1 MAHTAEYGLEYYF
14 MCLKQYL
21 TTANIRD
28 YAGRKVWWYPIYD
41 KDDNLVYCAGF
52 EILRDWLMGCHG
64 IEIAS
69 QIKDLSLKDFIQW
82 VLDRA
87 DERYFMSLRTNFT
100 SSNTGNYSGKE
111 DTFLKVCQEKD
122 PEIYEMIMKGANN
135 NG

>member
-41 KDDNLVYCAGF
+41 KDNNLVYCAGF
-52 EILRDWLMGCHG
+52 EILRDWLMNEMRDLAP
-64 IEIAS
+64 EI
-69 QIKDLSLKDFIQW
+69 QHLPIQDFVRW
-82 VLDRA
+82 GLDRR
-87 DERYFMSLRTNFT
+87 DKNYFMSLRTSYT
-100 SSNTGNYSGKE
+100 SSSTGNYSGKE

-122 PEIYEMIMKGANN
+122 PEIYEKIMKGANN